1 MSKDKNFLD
10 YVFKIPKDLTW
21 VCSDEGVV
29 TVDMENKGFSNRV
42 AQKFFHRPK
51 VSHIKLEGMGSYI
64 FQCVDG
70 KSTVYDIGQLV
81 KEKFGKEAEPLYERL
96 SVYMKQLETFGFVEK
111 VGD

>member
-10 YVFKIPKDLTW
+10 YVFKIPEDLTW
-21 VCSDEGVV
+21 VCSDDGVV

>member
-10 YVFKIPKDLTW
+10 YVFKIPEDLTW
-21 VCSDEGVV
+21 VCSDDGVV

-70 KSTVYDIGQLV
+70 KRTVYDIGQLV